1 MGYNQH
7 DAHELLIGWRMIV
20 LFSYLIMF
28 TFFCYLIMIVLFSYR
43 IMFTLFSYLIMIT
56 FFSYFIKTQGRIQ
69 SKISEGV
76 QNFQEGCTF
85 STHKVVIL
93 Q

>member
-1 MGYNQH
+1 MIYTLYNNK
-7 DAHELLIGWRMIV
+7 IV
-20 LFSYLIMF
+20 LNNMMNKFW
-28 TFFCYLIMIVLFSYR
+28 
-43 IMFTLFSYLIMIT
+43 
-56 FFSYFIKTQGRIQ
+56 QGRIQ

-76 QNFQEGCTF
+76 QNFQGGCTF